1 MLCGYII
8 LQMVLEQVPLLEL
21 VLALELLK
29 LVLALELLTIELFLL
44 PWRCSA
50 TLSCG
55 YRHDDCYDASAPA
68 SSRFRLLMPPQEKS
82 AKV

>member
-8 LQMVLEQVPLLEL
+8 QQMVLVLVPLLEL
-21 VLALELLK
+21 VLALELP
-29 LVLALELLTIELFLL
+29 TIEMFLL
-44 PWRCSA
+44 LWRCSA

-55 YRHDDCYDASAPA
+55 YRHDDCCDVSAPA

-82 AKV
+82 VKA